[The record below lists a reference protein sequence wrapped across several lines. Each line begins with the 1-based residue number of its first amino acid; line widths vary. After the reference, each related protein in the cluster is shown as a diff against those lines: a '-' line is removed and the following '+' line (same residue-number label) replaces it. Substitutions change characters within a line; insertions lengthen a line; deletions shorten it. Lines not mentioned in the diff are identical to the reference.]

1 MIKANNQHHAVHV
14 LIFLSVASLGVDVI
28 QARSVQNKLKR
39 TGYLSIDK
47 SRNPR
52 CLRTDELEILRSKLA
67 NPKLLLGSLD
77 LEVERRNSE
86 SDVRAI
92 PVGTEPQSH
101 EPAFEGNQDSEKST
115 PSTHTPL
122 QYHHSN
128 INSSIREWKVALS
141 ELTLAL
147 L

>member
-1 MIKANNQHHAVHV
+1 M
-14 LIFLSVASLGVDVI
+14 VASLGVDVI

-39 TGYLSIDK
+39 TGFLFIDK
-47 SRNPR
+47 TKNPQ
-52 CLRTDELEILRSKLA
+52 CMRTGELEIQRSKLI
-67 NPKLLLGSLD
+67 NPKLLLGSLN
-77 LEVERRNSE
+77 LEVERRNLE
-86 SDVRAI
+86 SDVRPI

-115 PSTHTPL
+115 TSTHTPL
-122 QYHHSN
+122 TYQHLN
-128 INSSIREWKVALS
+128 INSIIEGSKVALS